1 MRVLLGPFNK
11 KKSLLAFS
19 GHCESSRSPVD
30 SSRTIS
36 LYILIIDCVFYSWI
50 SRVGGPG
57 ALLPPLHDHPHAA
70 GQVSPAQPKKQEV
83 SADSIM
89 SPRLEIGSL
98 GLTSSQNKVSRLLDI
113 GRILSI
119 HIDLIGFHLNPKKIS
134 VYLNVPVL

>member
-1 MRVLLGPFNK
+1 M
-11 KKSLLAFS
+11 
-19 GHCESSRSPVD
+19 HCEISRSPVD
-30 SSRTIS
+30 SSHTSIS
-36 LYILIIDCVFYSWI
+36 PYILIIDCVFYSWI

-83 SADSIM
+83 SAEYSTVQYSTVQYSTAQHSTVQYSTKVQYMSADSVM

-119 HIDLIGFHLNPKKIS
+119 HIDLI
-134 VYLNVPVL
+134 

>member
-1 MRVLLGPFNK
+1 MKVLVGPFKNGK
-11 KKSLLAFS
+11 ALVAFS

-83 SADSIM
+83 SADIIM
-89 SPRLEIGSL
+89 SPGLEIGSL
-98 GLTSSQNKVSRLLDI
+98 GLTSSLNKVSRLVDI
-113 GRILSI
+113 GKILTI
-119 HIDLIGFHLNPKKIS
+119 HIDLI
-134 VYLNVPVL
+134 